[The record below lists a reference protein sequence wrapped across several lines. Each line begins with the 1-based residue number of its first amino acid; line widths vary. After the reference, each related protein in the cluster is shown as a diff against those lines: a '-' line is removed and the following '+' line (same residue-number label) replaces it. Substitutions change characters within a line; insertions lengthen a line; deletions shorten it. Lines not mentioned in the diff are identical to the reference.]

1 MRRGQSPRETPEG
14 AFSKRELMHAAKMSA
29 GLFDSIRKA
38 ARVRGP
44 AHGGMDWAFSR
55 EDVLA
60 LIHRA
65 RDGRFRPLAIG
76 ASQAWETLLNPEEEA
91 AREANGADTP

>member
-1 MRRGQSPRETPEG
+1 
-14 AFSKRELMHAAKMSA
+14 MHAAKITA

-55 EDVLA
+55 TDVEA

-65 RDGRFRPLAIG
+65 RDGRFRALASD
-76 ASQAWETLLNPEEEA
+76 AAAAWEALLNPDDAPA
-91 AREANGADTP
+91 ADDEQG